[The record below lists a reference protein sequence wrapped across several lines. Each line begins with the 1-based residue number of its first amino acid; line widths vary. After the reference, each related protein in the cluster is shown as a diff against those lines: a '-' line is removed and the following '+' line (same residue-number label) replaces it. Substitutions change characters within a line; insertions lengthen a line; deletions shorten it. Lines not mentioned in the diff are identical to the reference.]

1 MVNLFHIGIEFIL
14 INNNSMAYKKL
25 SQKEFDLVSNL
36 IYEDLNREIRT
47 KRLQAIETFE
57 LPEELLKDITMF
69 FELQEKIAVLTSDKT
84 ALHKKLSDAIRKE
97 PYNGIISLAN
107 IEKTI
112 QCFKEA
118 MVKTTYPD
126 LKDIQLQLLRGGIEN
141 LDETINKITQVM
153 KEKLNLI

>member
-36 IYEDLNREIRT
+36 IYEDLNRETIT

-57 LPEELLKDITMF
+57 LPEELLKDITIF

-84 ALHKKLSDAIRKE
+84 ELYKKLSDAIRKAS
-97 PYNGIISLAN
+97 YNRIISLTN

-118 MVKTTYPD
+118 MVKTTYPN
-126 LKDIQLQLLRGGIEN
+126 LKDIQLQLLRSGNEN

>member
-1 MVNLFHIGIEFIL
+1 
-14 INNNSMAYKKL
+14 MAYKKL

-47 KRLQAIETFE
+47 KRLQAVETFE

-97 PYNGIISLAN
+97 PHNGIMSLAN

-112 QCFKEA
+112 QWFKEA

-126 LKDIQLQLLRGGIEN
+126 LKDIQLQLLRGSIEN

>member
-1 MVNLFHIGIEFIL
+1 MVNLFRIGIEFIL

-36 IYEDLNREIRT
+36 IYEDLNRE
-47 KRLQAIETFE
+47 RLQAVETFE

-69 FELQEKIAVLTSDKT
+69 FKLQEKIAILTSDKT